1 MGYSM
6 NIKKIIKSIKCK
18 PMRHYEVGGYT
29 FDFYFKAND
38 ARKSYLEISTESGI
52 VAIRLDARTHTFGY
66 LYVAAEKGMMEQL
79 HGYAV
84 LLTNTAEYLCKSQE
98 FVDAVTKALTQLVAD
113 GLAEADAKAAAITE
127 QAEMASQAF
136 MEDVVRA
143 AEMTKEERELD
154 RVETREI
161 VEELM
166 REESYQSKSKNA
178 QKRTKTAKKRNSKKK

>member
-1 MGYSM
+1 M
-6 NIKKIIKSIKCK
+6 NIKKIIKSIKRK

-52 VAIRLDARTHTFGY
+52 FKARLDARTYTFGY
-66 LYVAAEKGMMEQL
+66 LFTAAEKGMMEQL

-84 LLTNTAEYLCKSQE
+84 LLSNTSEYLCKSQE
-98 FVDAVTKALTQLVAD
+98 FVDVVMKALTHSKIAE
-113 GLAEADAKAAAITE
+113 GLADADAKAAAITK

-136 MEDVVRA
+136 MEDVVKA
-143 AEMTKEERELD
+143 AEMTKEERALD

-166 REESYQSKSKNA
+166 REESYQPKPKNA

>member
-1 MGYSM
+1 
-6 NIKKIIKSIKCK
+6 
-18 PMRHYEVGGYT
+18 MRV
-29 FDFYFKAND
+29 
-38 ARKSYLEISTESGI
+38 R
-52 VAIRLDARTHTFGY
+52 IR
-66 LYVAAEKGMMEQL
+66 
-79 HGYAV
+79 
-84 LLTNTAEYLCKSQE
+84 S
-98 FVDAVTKALTQLVAD
+98 
-113 GLAEADAKAAAITE
+113 AAITE

>member
-1 MGYSM
+1 M
-6 NIKKIIKSIKCK
+6 NIKKIIKAFKRK

-38 ARKSYLEISTESGI
+38 ARKSYLEIGTESGI
-52 VAIRLDARTHTFGY
+52 ITMRFDARTFTFGY
-66 LYVAAEKGMMEQL
+66 LFTAAEKGMTEQL

-84 LLTNTAEYLCKSQE
+84 LLTNTSEYLCRSQE
-98 FVDAVTKALTQLVAD
+98 LVDVVTKVLTQSVAD
-113 GLAEADAKAAAITE
+113 GLAEADVKAAAITE

-143 AEMTKEERELD
+143 AEMTKEERALD

-166 REESYQSKSKNA
+166 CEESYQLKPKNA
-178 QKRTKTAKKRNSKKK
+178 QKRTKIAKKRNSKKK

>member
-1 MGYSM
+1 M
-6 NIKKIIKSIKCK
+6 NIKKIIKSIKRK

-52 VAIRLDARTHTFGY
+52 FKARLDARTHTFGY
-66 LYVAAEKGMMEQL
+66 LFAAADKGMMEQL

-84 LLTNTAEYLCKSQE
+84 LLSNTSEYLCKSQE
-98 FVDAVTKALTQLVAD
+98 FVDVVTKFLTQSVAD
-113 GLAEADAKAAAITE
+113 GLADADTKAAAITE

-136 MEDVVRA
+136 MEDVVKA
-143 AEMTKEERELD
+143 AEMTKEERALD

-166 REESYQSKSKNA
+166 REESYQPKPKNA
-178 QKRTKTAKKRNSKKK
+178 QKRTKIAKKRNSKKK